1 MKIPEIDE
9 SIPVQYHWEKVAFKM
24 INNLWKNQK
33 AWIFH
38 EKVVPEKLGIYDYFD
53 IIKNPMDFS
62 LIKEKLK
69 SHQYLSMKNF
79 LEDIELVFANCILY
93 NGEASQVS
101 HMCREVQEDYN
112 K

>member
-1 MKIPEIDE
+1 
-9 SIPVQYHWEKVAFKM
+9 
-24 INNLWKNQK
+24 
-33 AWIFH
+33 
-38 EKVVPEKLGIYDYFD
+38 VPEKLGIYDYFD